1 MRTGKDFTILLS
13 GFLTSLL
20 FFLTTIG
27 VSFEWFTIK
36 SIDAFVVLIGAAIA
50 LGVNFYAVWKNTYVS
65 KKAQIQ
71 KKVLEQRGLK

>member
-1 MRTGKDFTILLS
+1 MRTGKDTTILLS
-13 GFLTSLL
+13 GFLTSVL

-27 VSFEWFTIK
+27 ISFDWFTIE
-36 SIDAFVVLIGAAIA
+36 SIDAFVVMIGAAIA
-50 LGVNFYAVWKNTYVS
+50 LGVNMYAIWKNTYVS

>member
-1 MRTGKDFTILLS
+1 MNTNKDITILLS

-27 VSFEWFTIK
+27 VSFDWFTIE
-36 SIDAFVVLIGAAIA
+36 SIDAFVVFIGAVIA
-50 LGVNFYAVWKNTYVS
+50 LGVNGYAIWKNTYVS
-65 KKAQIQ
+65 RKAQIQ